1 MLNPDKQHIN
11 LRLDAHSVG
20 LDVPRDQEP
29 NYRAAAELLNKRYQY
44 YLKLRPNASAE
55 QLWMYTAL
63 EVAVA
68 LQSDVREKSLVP
80 VEKEKFIEEGNAA
93 VRMMAEQEGLFLDPV
108 YTGKAFGGLIAMA
121 REGAFTKED
130 NVLFLHSGG
139 AGGLF
144 AVDF

>member
-1 MLNPDKQHIN
+1 MLNSDKQHIN

-29 NYRAAAELLNKRYQY
+29 NYRAAADLLNKRYQY

-80 VEKEKFIEEGNAA
+80 VEKEIKEIN
-93 VRMMAEQEGLFLDPV
+93 Q
-108 YTGKAFGGLIAMA
+108 LILK
-121 REGAFTKED
+121 TI
-130 NVLFLHSGG
+130 NQ
-139 AGGLF
+139 
-144 AVDF
+144 

>member
-1 MLNPDKQHIN
+1 MVNDKMVNDRQHIN

-80 VEKEKFIEEGNAA
+80 VEKELKEIN
-93 VRMMAEQEGLFLDPV
+93 Q
-108 YTGKAFGGLIAMA
+108 LILK
-121 REGAFTKED
+121 TI
-130 NVLFLHSGG
+130 NQ
-139 AGGLF
+139 
-144 AVDF
+144 

>member
-1 MLNPDKQHIN
+1 MLNSDKQHIN
-11 LRLDAHSVG
+11 LRLDAHIVG

-80 VEKEKFIEEGNAA
+80 VEKELKELN
-93 VRMMAEQEGLFLDPV
+93 Q
-108 YTGKAFGGLIAMA
+108 LILK
-121 REGAFTKED
+121 TI
-130 NVLFLHSGG
+130 NQ
-139 AGGLF
+139 
-144 AVDF
+144 

>member
-11 LRLDAHSVG
+11 LRLDAHVVG

-80 VEKEKFIEEGNAA
+80 VEKELKEIN
-93 VRMMAEQEGLFLDPV
+93 Q
-108 YTGKAFGGLIAMA
+108 LILK
-121 REGAFTKED
+121 TI
-130 NVLFLHSGG
+130 NQ
-139 AGGLF
+139 
-144 AVDF
+144 

>member
-1 MLNPDKQHIN
+1 MPLSDKQHIN

-80 VEKEKFIEEGNAA
+80 VEKELKEIN
-93 VRMMAEQEGLFLDPV
+93 Q
-108 YTGKAFGGLIAMA
+108 LILK
-121 REGAFTKED
+121 TI
-130 NVLFLHSGG
+130 NQ
-139 AGGLF
+139 
-144 AVDF
+144 

>member
-1 MLNPDKQHIN
+1 M
-11 LRLDAHSVG
+11 VG

-44 YLKLRPNASAE
+44 YLNLRPNASAE

-80 VEKEKFIEEGNAA
+80 VEQEMKKLNELLKKE
-93 VRMMAEQEGLFLDPV
+93 L
-108 YTGKAFGGLIAMA
+108 
-121 REGAFTKED
+121 
-130 NVLFLHSGG
+130 S
-139 AGGLF
+139 
-144 AVDF
+144 